1 MLQTTTLLKNRFIL
15 VVALLLGLNLSL
27 LAQTSAE
34 RLETLKANAETA
46 LENKQ
51 IIRARDTYLRI
62 FSTYSEMGDYA
73 QAEIGR
79 ASCRERVCQY
89 V

>member
-51 IIRARDTYLRI
+51 DRK
-62 FSTYSEMGDYA
+62 S
-73 QAEIGR
+73 
-79 ASCRERVCQY
+79 V